1 MDIITRKA
9 DGAKM
14 LMEQQYKVSGDLAL
28 MMQLFQKEDS
38 PSVK

>member
-14 LMEQQYKVSGDLAL
+14 LMEQKYKVEGDLQL
-28 MMQLFQKEDS
+28 MMQLFQGKE
-38 PSVK
+38 K